1 MNAVKELYGRASF
14 KKASLPIEYEEI
26 IAKYSKETDKTYSKF
41 NYDSALKEIW
51 KTILNNKTP
60 LSTRISYENN
70 RLGYIKTIIPKLND
84 DYYAISDI
92 NMKYANKTITA
103 YRLNSGEI
111 VTMKIKAK
119 VFDANPLNQYDI
131 IKAIDISEEP
141 KWGKTPEGEWY
152 RKEETELILKKWA
165 NVR

>member
-1 MNAVKELYGRASF
+1 M
-14 KKASLPIEYEEI
+14 
-26 IAKYSKETDKTYSKF
+26 
-41 NYDSALKEIW
+41 KEIW

-70 RLGYIKTIIPKLND
+70 RLGYIKTIILKLND

-152 RKEETELILKKWA
+152 RKEETELILK
-165 NVR
+165 NGRM